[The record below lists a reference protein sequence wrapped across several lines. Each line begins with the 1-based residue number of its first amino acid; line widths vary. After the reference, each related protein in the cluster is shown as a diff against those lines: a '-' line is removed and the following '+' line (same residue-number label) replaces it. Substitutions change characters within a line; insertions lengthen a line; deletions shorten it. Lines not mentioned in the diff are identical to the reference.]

1 MARRFKPYCFAS
13 RTASVLNTTVISSC
27 FCKDYYPN
35 FTPLKSYQIEKI
47 KQRNRSYFSI
57 SRYQNCNFI
66 HHTLQYASKHS
77 AVWVKTPDNLKLIM
91 VRSDANHNTF
101 WCFSLSIFR
110 LKVNKLLITNLLQ
123 TIKIQRLFTSTCFLF
138 SNKALPEEGFVK
150 ENTNT
155 HPRPSRREGRA
166 NLRNLPQPLPRRG
179 ARTCKEI
186 SYNLL
191 RNYELCIVN
200 YELNTT
206 QHFTF
211 NIKNY
216 ASSIVN
222 YELT

>member
-27 FCKDYYPN
+27 FCKDYCPN

-47 KQRNRSYFSI
+47 KQKNRSYFSI

-77 AVWVKTPDNLKLIM
+77 AFWVKTRDNLKLIM

-155 HPRPSRREGRA
+155 HPRPSPREGRTD
-166 NLRNLPQPLPRRG
+166 LRNLPQPLHSLPQPLQREG
-179 ARTCKEI
+179 
-186 SYNLL
+186 SPNLQG
-191 RNYELCIVN
+191 N
-200 YELNTT
+200 
-206 QHFTF
+206 
-211 NIKNY
+211 
-216 ASSIVN
+216 
-222 YELT
+222 